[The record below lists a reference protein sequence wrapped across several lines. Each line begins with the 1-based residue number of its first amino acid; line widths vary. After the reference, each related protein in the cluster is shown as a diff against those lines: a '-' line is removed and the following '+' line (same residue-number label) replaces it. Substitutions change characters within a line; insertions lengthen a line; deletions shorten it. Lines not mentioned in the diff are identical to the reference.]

1 MISVVSFVGTI
12 ASINESFLSS
22 DVGKRNMIQHIGN
35 SLQAEAPRFY
45 LVQANFSGVFTQVF
59 SGRLF
64 NHSVLF

>member
-22 DVGKRNMIQHIGN
+22 DVDKRNMIQHSSN

-45 LVQANFSGVFTQVF
+45 LVQADFLGSFAQAF
-59 SGRLF
+59 
-64 NHSVLF
+64 